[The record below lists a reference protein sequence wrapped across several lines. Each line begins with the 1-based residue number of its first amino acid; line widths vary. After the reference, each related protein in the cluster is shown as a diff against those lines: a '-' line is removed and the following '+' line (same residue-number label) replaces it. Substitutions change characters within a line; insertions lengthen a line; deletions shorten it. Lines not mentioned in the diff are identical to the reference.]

1 MTNVENFVDKPIS
14 EFTDKDT
21 IYIQKI
27 VGGFMY
33 TFYVQFVKFEKGIL
47 SGKIIEIQPNN
58 VHGIWI
64 MGTFYAI
71 GDEFSSRISKCYT
84 FKKGRGCVWFQKDGK
99 DWKCTS

>member
-58 VHGIWI
+58 VCGIWI

-71 GDEFSSRISKCYT
+71 AD
-84 FKKGRGCVWFQKDGK
+84 
-99 DWKCTS
+99 